1 MTDQEQHEAQAE
13 AKRESAR
20 VSLYLGLAA
29 IVISLL
35 VGGGIYLELR
45 EQTNTT
51 RKIASEVKEVQG
63 ERAEAAKAANQ
74 EQVNQCFIRNA
85 QMPGLLAVLIAFRDQ
100 LSDPVARAQV
110 QDYIAQIAESTP
122 TIRECNDLARSLGL
136 PVRRVRPRVPR

>member
-1 MTDQEQHEAQAE
+1 MTEQEQHEARAE

-45 EQTNTT
+45 DQTIAT
-51 RKIASEVKEVQG
+51 RKIASEVRQVQD
-63 ERAEAAKAANQ
+63 ERVKATRAANE

-85 QMPGLLAVLIAFRDQ
+85 QMPGLLAVLVAFRDQ
-100 LSDPVARAQV
+100 LTDPAARAQV

-122 TIRECNDLARSLGL
+122 TIRECNDLARTLGL

>member
-1 MTDQEQHEAQAE
+1 MTDQEQHEAGAE

-29 IVISLL
+29 IIISLL

-45 EQTNTT
+45 DQTIAT
-51 RKIASEVKEVQG
+51 RKIASEVRQVQD
-63 ERAEAAKAANQ
+63 ERVKATRAANE

-85 QMPGLLAVLIAFRDQ
+85 QMPGLLAVLVAFRDQ

-136 PVRRVRPRVPR
+136 PVRRARPRVPR